1 VVVNRLT
8 ATGFL
13 RYEIRFMSK
22 TETHHF
28 QAEIQQLLNI
38 VIHSLYTDKEIFVR
52 ELISNAADACE
63 KLRFNQS
70 SGTPAYQ
77 SEVAPAIAILTD
89 DQAGTIT
96 FTDTGCGMTH
106 GELVENLG
114 TIAHSGTKAF
124 LKQLAEDKKPDVGLI
139 GQFGVGFYSA
149 FMVAKKVTVW
159 SRSLAP
165 EAPGWQ
171 WTSEGG
177 GGYELAPAADLPRG
191 TKITLELKDDA
202 KEFAQEATIERI
214 IQRYS
219 SFVPFPIELNTKRLN
234 TVQAIWARNK
244 NEIKEEEYNEFYTFV
259 GHDHDRPLFRLHF
272 TADAP
277 LAIQALLFVPQRNF
291 ESMGMRR
298 TDSEVNLYCRKVLI
312 QAKAKGLFP
321 EWLRFLRGVVDSEDL
336 PLNISRETMQDT
348 SLMQKLNQVLTGR
361 FLKFLDEQSVK
372 EAEAFDKFYTEYQR
386 FLKEGV
392 VTDFTHKEA
401 LGKLL
406 RFESST
412 LDQGKLTSLADY
424 VKRMS
429 SEQKEIYCL
438 LAPNRAAAESSPYF
452 EVFKERKFEVLFLYD
467 PWDEFVMEHLHTFE
481 GRALKLAEK
490 ADLHLNEPKQAGAL
504 SEGAAKALAQW
515 LKENLGD
522 KVGEVRVSQRLVE
535 SPAVVVDADK
545 FMTANMRRIMKAMK
559 QDNEAGG
566 LGNYDLEI
574 NPVHPIISR
583 LDAMR
588 QTDAP
593 LAVSVAEQ
601 ILDNARVAAGLLED
615 PRTMLNRLNQLLEK
629 VLTKEISQKT

>member
-1 VVVNRLT
+1 
-8 ATGFL
+8 
-13 RYEIRFMSK
+13 MSK
-22 TETHHF
+22 SETHHF

-63 KLRFNQS
+63 KLRFTQS
-70 SGTPAYQ
+70 AGTAVYQ
-77 SEVAPAIAILTD
+77 SEIAPAITVTTD
-89 DQAGTIT
+89 DKAGTIT
-96 FTDTGCGMTH
+96 ITDTGLGMTH

-124 LKQLAEDKKPDVGLI
+124 LKQLAEEKKPDVGLI

-149 FMVAKKVTVW
+149 FMVAKKVTVL
-159 SRSLAP
+159 SRSFAP
-165 EAPGWQ
+165 EETGWQ

-191 TKITLELKDDA
+191 TKITLELKEDA
-202 KEFAQEATIERI
+202 KDFAKESTVEHI

-259 GHDHDRPLFRLHF
+259 GHDHEKPRFRLHF

-277 LAIQALLFVPQRNF
+277 LAIQALLFVPPRNF
-291 ESMGMRR
+291 ETLGMGRM
-298 TDSEVNLYCRKVLI
+298 DSEVNLYCRKVLI

-321 EWLRFLRGVVDSEDL
+321 EWLRFLKGVVDSEDL

-348 SLMQKLNQVLTGR
+348 TLMQKLNKVLTSR
-361 FLKFLDEQSVK
+361 FLKFLDEQSEK
-372 EAEAFDKFYTEYQR
+372 EADAYEKFYHEYQR

-406 RFESST
+406 RFESS
-412 LDQGKLTSLADY
+412 LDKGKLTSLADY
-424 VKRMS
+424 VKRMN
-429 SEQKEIYCL
+429 SEQKDIYCL
-438 LAPNRAAAESSPYF
+438 LAANREAAEASPYF

-467 PWDEFVMEHLHTFE
+467 AWDEFVIEHLHTFD
-481 GRALKLAEK
+481 GKPLKLAEK
-490 ADLHLNEPKQAGAL
+490 AELNLSAKKDNAL
-504 SEGAAKALAQW
+504 SEEASKSLAQW
-515 LKENLGD
+515 LKEILGD
-522 KVGEVRVSQRLVE
+522 KVGEVRASQRLVE

-545 FMTANMRRIMKAMK
+545 FMTANMRRMMKAMK
-559 QDNEAGG
+559 QDGPDLPPAKQ
-566 LGNYDLEI
+566 DLEI
-574 NPVHPIISR
+574 NPAHPIMAR

-588 QTDAP
+588 QKDAA
-593 LAVSVAEQ
+593 LAGSVAEQ

-615 PRTMLNRLNQLLEK
+615 PRAMLTRLNSLLEK
-629 VLTKEISQKT
+629 VLTKE